1 MSGMIIEG
9 KKYLSG
15 RNRQRHTPR
24 SQTEKAFA
32 LSLGLGNDIPLQFL
46 SNALKTLQ
54 KALLSETF
62 VWTDLGSYQKSR
74 CRFYQAGLDSFK
86 GNSNEESYSFRKR
99 KTCNLPADSRRNI
112 HHVRCEDRF
121 YFFQK

>member
-1 MSGMIIEG
+1 MIIEG

-46 SNALKTLQ
+46 SNALKTYKKL
-54 KALLSETF
+54 
-62 VWTDLGSYQKSR
+62 
-74 CRFYQAGLDSFK
+74 FYLRHLFEQIWAPIKNQDVASIK
-86 GNSNEESYSFRKR
+86 Q
-99 KTCNLPADSRRNI
+99 
-112 HHVRCEDRF
+112 V
-121 YFFQK
+121 

>member
-1 MSGMIIEG
+1 MIFEG

-24 SQTEKAFA
+24 SEVEKAFA

-86 GNSNEESYSFRKR
+86 WNSNEESYSFRG
-99 KTCNLPADSRRNI
+99 T
-112 HHVRCEDRF
+112 
-121 YFFQK
+121 